1 MMKNIISSPY
11 RKMKILLILPVFA
24 IVLYSFAKP
33 EYRYEAPDENTGNNM
48 PVSEMQK
55 KVVPGTVVQQDGK
68 PLQRAAI
75 VVNETTPGI
84 STDTIKHFN
93 SNIGTPPP
101 PPPPAPHLN
110 SEVPLMIT
118 GTPPSPPPPPSA
130 GITFKGGNGNPPLI
144 IVDGVVRDI
153 DVNKIDPNTIESISV
168 IKGESAENLYG
179 EKGKEGVIEIT
190 LKKGTNTV
198 DLNTPIQ
205 NTNNEKV
212 NLKGTAPVGSSFKI
226 RTSDGSPI
234 NALIVIDGVI
244 SDKSRMD
251 ALDPNNVESINVLK
265 NKSTV
270 DKYGEKGKEGV
281 IEITTKK

>member
-1 MMKNIISSPY
+1 LNHELAHIRQKHWFDLALVELLCMLQWFNPLVWIYIRFIRQNHEYLADKVALQRSSDPAIYKAALLNQIVGSPVVNLANSFSYSINKKRFNVMKNIISSPY
-11 RKMKILLILPVFA
+11 RKMKILLIFPVFA

-33 EYRYEAPDENTGNNM
+33 EYRYVAPDENSGNNM

-55 KVVPGTVVQQDGK
+55 KVVPGSVVQQDGK

-118 GTPPSPPPPPSA
+118 GTPPSPPPPPST
-130 GITFKGGNGNPPLI
+130 GITFKGGNENTPLI
-144 IVDGVVRDI
+144 VVDGVVRDI

-168 IKGESAENLYG
+168 IKGES
-179 EKGKEGVIEIT
+179 GKK
-190 LKKGTNTV
+190 L
-198 DLNTPIQ
+198 
-205 NTNNEKV
+205 
-212 NLKGTAPVGSSFKI
+212 
-226 RTSDGSPI
+226 
-234 NALIVIDGVI
+234 
-244 SDKSRMD
+244 
-251 ALDPNNVESINVLK
+251 
-265 NKSTV
+265 
-270 DKYGEKGKEGV
+270 YGEKGKEGV

>member
-1 MMKNIISSPY
+1 
-11 RKMKILLILPVFA
+11 
-24 IVLYSFAKP
+24 
-33 EYRYEAPDENTGNNM
+33 
-48 PVSEMQK
+48 
-55 KVVPGTVVQQDGK
+55 
-68 PLQRAAI
+68 
-75 VVNETTPGI
+75 
-84 STDTIKHFN
+84 
-93 SNIGTPPP
+93 
-101 PPPPAPHLN
+101 
-110 SEVPLMIT
+110 MIT
-118 GTPPSPPPPPSA
+118 VTPPSPPPPPSE

-144 IVDGVVRDI
+144 LVDGVVRDI

-168 IKGESAENLYG
+168 IKGESGKKLYG
-179 EKGKEGVIEIT
+179 EKGKEGVIQIT

-205 NTNNEKV
+205 NRNNEKV
-212 NLKGTAPVGSSFKI
+212 YLKYTAPADSSFKI

-251 ALDPNNVESINVLK
+251 ALYPGNVESINVIK
-265 NKSTV
+265 NKSAT